1 MTTDTTLLEG
11 RRAKKR
17 TQPPITLSTADEERL
32 FTLATATARRNPEV
46 AAHLL
51 REIDRARIVPPGRMP
66 PDVVA
71 MHSHVEF
78 RDGGT
83 GTVSRVQLVYPH
95 EADIEAGRVS
105 VLTLVGAGLIG
116 MTAGRSI
123 SWPTLQGKE
132 RELTVLRVSP
142 KPFAETDRLARSRE

>member
-1 MTTDTTLLEG
+1 MNTEPTTLVA
-11 RRAKKR
+11 RRTKKLA
-17 TQPPITLSTADEERL
+17 QPPITLSATDEERL
-32 FTLATATARRNPEV
+32 SSLAAAVARRSPEV
-46 AAHLL
+46 AEHLL
-51 REIDRARIVPPGRMP
+51 REIDRARIVPPGRVP

-71 MHSHVEF
+71 MHSHVEY

-83 GTVSRVQLVYPH
+83 GTVRRVQIVYPH

-116 MTAGRSI
+116 MAAGRSI
-123 SWPTLQGKE
+123 LWPTLQGRE

-142 KPFAETDRLARSRE
+142 QPFEVGERLAESSA